1 MSKYK
6 NLSDGKSDGIVI
18 FYMKHGKL
26 KPIVLTQE
34 QADMSDLMEIGLEY
48 ILDNKKPRFYPVD
61 NFMYFLIK
69 DKKVVYIGFG
79 NSIDSVM
86 QENKDYDSYCTIK
99 DNFKDKERMKV
110 LIDNLKLYKPKII

>member
-1 MSKYK
+1 
-6 NLSDGKSDGIVI
+6 
-18 FYMKHGKL
+18 
-26 KPIVLTQE
+26 
-34 QADMSDLMEIGLEY
+34 MEIGLEY
-48 ILDNKKPRFYPVD
+48 ILDNKKPRVYPVD

-110 LIDNLKLYKPKII
+110 LIDNLKLYKPKYNNKNFMYQCGNWGLKCEGDNFEEFEIFPTFFINGQPVED